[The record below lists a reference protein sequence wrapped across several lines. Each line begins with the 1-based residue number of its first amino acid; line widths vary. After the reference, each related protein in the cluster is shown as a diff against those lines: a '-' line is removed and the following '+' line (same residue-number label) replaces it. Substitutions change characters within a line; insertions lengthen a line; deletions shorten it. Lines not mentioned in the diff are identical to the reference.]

1 MRPSTLPPEHMSKII
16 NFRCSDRS
24 LHTNIH
30 SSIIYN
36 TQKKNNSN
44 TIKTLKGSLL
54 KGGGGFTSFSWNSQE
69 TPSRKSHEPFQICH
83 ALLTPKSDRAIS
95 VWNCHQL
102 WLPKRDLGKIGTTNF
117 PLLWEESYWT
127 TSISNDLETINSC
140 WDRDISIF
148 SIVLLPT
155 TM

>member
-1 MRPSTLPPEHMSKII
+1 MSHFISTNISDNLFKTPVYVHLHQQSSALEAFGGTESHNSSFLTSCKKLPRGPAHSPPEHMSKII
-16 NFRCSDRS
+16 NFRCSGKS

-36 TQKKNNSN
+36 TQKKSNSN

-54 KGGGGFTSFSWNSQE
+54 KGGGGFTSFSRNSQE

-102 WLPKRDLGKIGTTNF
+102 
-117 PLLWEESYWT
+117 
-127 TSISNDLETINSC
+127 
-140 WDRDISIF
+140 
-148 SIVLLPT
+148 
-155 TM
+155 